1 VGKEVM
7 KTRSL
12 AIGQLFKYTAI
23 IMCINLACNN
33 GTKNFHME
41 SFVVDT
47 HNDVLLRSMLGRDI
61 LTDLPESH
69 SDLIKFKKGG
79 MDLQVFSIW
88 VSPYLFANDE
98 SFEEAN
104 NMIDELEAQCLRV
117 PDQWSI
123 PMNYQDIIYN
133 EQHNILSCMIG
144 VEGGHA
150 IENDLSKLNTL
161 FERGMRYL
169 GITWNNSTDWATSAK
184 DETERGDSLAFK
196 GLTDFGKEVIR
207 RCNDLGVMV
216 DVSHSGE
223 KTFWDI
229 IDVTEKPIIASH
241 SSVYEICPHF
251 RNLKDEQ
258 LLAIKENGG
267 VVFVNFYPTYLD
279 STFEEKAEIIRDSFQ
294 LQLDSLASVFNPD
307 GNEYWYAENQLL
319 NPSLQIISPPM
330 DIIIDHISYIVN
342 LIGVDHVGLGA
353 DWDGVGILPI
363 GMENVTKLPS
373 LTNQLLQNG
382 YSKKDVQKILGGNF
396 KRVFKEVSK

>member
-1 VGKEVM
+1 M
-7 KTRSL
+7 KTPSL
-12 AIGQLFKYTAI
+12 VIGQLFKYTAI

-319 NPSLQIISPPM
+319 NPSLKIISPPM